1 MTTKQIIPAVSIAM
15 LRGNRVLLV
24 RRGQA
29 PSRGFYA
36 FPGGRVEPG
45 ETLEAAARR
54 ELLEETG
61 LEAGELSPLTKVL
74 IEGDSAD
81 YDLQVF
87 AGRYAGGEPT
97 GRQRRSGGRLLH
109 TDRNGAAGSHG
120 VGAAGVPVKF
130 SRHRK
135 WNSKKI
141 RGHNL
146 PPRLAADKLFRHKGL
161 CGELLFCS

>member
-15 LRGNRVLLV
+15 LRGNRILLV

-87 AGRYAGGEPT
+87 AACYAGGEP
-97 GRQRRSGGRLLH
+97 
-109 TDRNGAAGSHG
+109 
-120 VGAAGVPVKF
+120 
-130 SRHRK
+130 
-135 WNSKKI
+135 
-141 RGHNL
+141 
-146 PPRLAADKLFRHKGL
+146 LAASDAAEAGFFTRTAMEQLDVMESVLQVCREIL
-161 CGELLFCS
+161 APSEVEQQENPRA

>member
-15 LRGNRVLLV
+15 LRGDRVLLV

-74 IEGDSAD
+74 IEGDDSAD
-81 YDLQVF
+81 YDLQIF
-87 AGRYAGGEPT
+87 AGRYAGGEP
-97 GRQRRSGGRLLH
+97 
-109 TDRNGAAGSHG
+109 
-120 VGAAGVPVKF
+120 
-130 SRHRK
+130 
-135 WNSKKI
+135 
-141 RGHNL
+141 
-146 PPRLAADKLFRHKGL
+146 LAASDAAEAGFFTWTAMERLEVLESVLQVCREILAPSGVEQH
-161 CGELLFCS
+161 ENPRA